1 MTDTT
6 IEASAPALVLVFSN
20 SFRPHSESPSH
31 DAKCEEEHQ
40 GNVFVGLKYAMIIYL
55 ILAVGIASAWQLYH
69 LL

>member
-1 MTDTT
+1 MPDTT

-20 SFRPHSESPSH
+20 PFRPQP
-31 DAKCEEEHQ
+31 DAPIVEEKCDEEHN

-55 ILAVGIASAWQLYH
+55 ALAVGIASAWKLCH